1 VDEDEISGICSHDN
15 SIREI
20 LVFSTSPRGEG
31 RFSLI

>member
-20 LVFSTSPRGEG
+20 LVFSTSRGAKG
-31 RFSLI
+31 DFP